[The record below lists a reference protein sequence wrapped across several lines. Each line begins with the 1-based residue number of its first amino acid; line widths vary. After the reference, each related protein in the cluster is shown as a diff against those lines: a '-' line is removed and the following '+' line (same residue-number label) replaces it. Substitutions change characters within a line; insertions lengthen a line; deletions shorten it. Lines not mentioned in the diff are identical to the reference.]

1 MIGESGRAP
10 MALRPTCCVLPEIRF
25 QMQHYWRAKHP
36 YAIRLKMMNMC
47 KHAVL
52 RVGGRG
58 DQQACMLQRFVES
71 SCQARAERWRQSS
84 SKLTLT
90 ADGAIIES
98 GVEICLQRQA
108 RSWVLVVVGVLI
120 LLRPARSEL
129 LHSKRLF

>member
-1 MIGESGRAP
+1 MSRSSPKLVAALLESETS
-10 MALRPTCCVLPEIRF
+10 LCNSL
-25 QMQHYWRAKHP
+25 
-36 YAIRLKMMNMC
+36 RLKMMNMC

-52 RVGGRG
+52 RVGERG
-58 DQQACMLQRFVES
+58 DQQACLLQRAGFVES

-129 LHSKRLF
+129 LHSQRLF